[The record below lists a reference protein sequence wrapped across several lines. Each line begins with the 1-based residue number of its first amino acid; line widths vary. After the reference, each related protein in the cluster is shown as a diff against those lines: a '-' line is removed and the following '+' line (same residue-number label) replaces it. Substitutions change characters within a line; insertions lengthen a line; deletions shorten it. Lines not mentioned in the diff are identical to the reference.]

1 MSIRNSLKDL
11 EEETVRQGKKIS
23 QIILED
29 QSSELGVPCSEVFL
43 KMLYN
48 FNVMEKSTGEGLA
61 NERACS
67 DGFCGPDSQK
77 LNDYLQSGHNICG
90 NILSGALVKSLAVA
104 RYNSCMG
111 RIVAAPTAGSCGIIP
126 AVLLSVM
133 EERGLAE
140 HDIVM
145 SLFNAGGIGMVI
157 ASRATLS
164 GAEGGCQAECGS
176 ASAMAASA
184 VVELLGGNSSQCIH
198 ACAIALKNTLG
209 LVCDPVGGLVQVPC
223 IKRNAMG
230 AANALV
236 AAQLALAGIRSAI
249 PADEVIDA
257 MKAVGQKMST
267 DFKETAKGG
276 LADTPTGRRGIG

>member
-11 EEETVRQGKKIS
+11 EKESVEQGKKIS

-29 QSSELGVPCSEVFL
+29 QSAEIDIPCSEVFL
-43 KMLYN
+43 RMTSN
-48 FNVMEKSTGEGLA
+48 FHVMKESVTEGTENGKA
-61 NERACS
+61 FSSGTCGS
-67 DGFCGPDSQK
+67 DSRR
-77 LNDYLQSGHNICG
+77 LHDYLRKGHNICG
-90 NILSGALVKSLAVA
+90 DILSGALIKSLAVS

-133 EERGLAE
+133 EERGLGE
-140 HDIVM
+140 HDVVM
-145 SLFNAGGIGMVI
+145 SLFNAGGVGMVI

-176 ASAMAASA
+176 AAAMAASA
-184 VVELLGGNSSQCIH
+184 VVELLGGSPEQCGH

-209 LVCDPVGGLVQVPC
+209 LICDPVGGLVQVPC

-230 AANALV
+230 TANALV
-236 AAQLALAGIRSAI
+236 AAQLALAGIQSAI

-257 MKAVGQKMST
+257 MKAVGQKMSS

-276 LADTPTGRRGIG
+276 LADTPTARRGMG